1 LTVIIALFLWK
12 SGHVQK
18 GLEKV
23 ITEMDIHVKTVVDP
37 ALGSMK
43 TSLETMNGDIHKAT
57 AEIEGFQTAAMLP
70 VQSMVPI
77 VNGMRENVT
86 AFESEIRDISN
97 KLAQVA
103 TKTDKF
109 GETDLLMRELHGLFV
124 GSPSKGRAGEEI
136 LKKVMDL
143 PIKMGLIATD
153 QPIGSDRVEYAIK
166 FKDGKLL
173 PIDAT
178 VRSTREISELSDQT
192 LGPEKRAELAKS
204 IKKAVKAKMEEVGKY
219 IRPPITVDLAIVAVP
234 DSIMQIASELTS
246 EALER
251 KVFLVW
257 FSALPY
263 FSFYVNKIYELYAVR
278 GDVARL
284 QEKLQRIGHH
294 MSTLSDSFFSTSFD
308 RPLGKLQ
315 EGVATIKGTAR
326 EISGTLALESADDTP
341 SLLPT
346 VMKSRLS
353 DAKAG
358 QEL

>member
-1 LTVIIALFLWK
+1 
-12 SGHVQK
+12 
-18 GLEKV
+18 
-23 ITEMDIHVKTVVDP
+23 MDTHVKTVVDP
-37 ALGSMK
+37 ALGSVK
-43 TSLETMNGDIHKAT
+43 TSLETMNGDIYKAR
-57 AEIEGFQTAAMLP
+57 AEIEGFQKSAMLP
-70 VQSMVPI
+70 VQSMVPL
-77 VNGMRENVT
+77 VNDMRENVT
-86 AFESEIRDISN
+86 AFESEIRDISV
-97 KLAQVA
+97 KLAEIA

-109 GETDLLMRELHGLFV
+109 GEADLLMRQLHGLFV

-143 PIKMGLIATD
+143 PIQMGLVATD
-153 QPIGSDRVEYAIK
+153 QPIGSNRVEYAIK

-178 VRSTREISELSDQT
+178 VRSTKEISELSDET
-192 LGPEKRAELAKS
+192 LSAERRAELAKS
-204 IKKAVKAKMEEVGKY
+204 IKKAVKAKMEEVEKY

-234 DSIMQIASELTS
+234 DSVQQIASELTS

-263 FSFYVNKIYELYAVR
+263 FSFYLNKIYELYAVR

-294 MSTLSDSFFSTSFD
+294 MGVLSGSFFSTSFD

-315 EGVATIKGTAR
+315 EGLATIKGAFQ
-326 EISGTLALESADDTP
+326 EISGTLALESADDMT
-341 SLLPT
+341 SLLPS
-346 VMKSRLS
+346 VRKSRLA
-353 DAKAG
+353 DAKAE